1 LTVGRIDR
9 RPENRVGLL
18 EQFMH
23 VHRWCRLAGLALA
36 LTGFAVFVGL
46 TVPRLAA
53 AEPDQGF
60 TTVIQPAFT
69 GEELRAHHDPW
80 ALEVSLKPM
89 RLIFVPTVNPR
100 TGAKSSEMIW
110 YLVYKIVR
118 HPIVKPPETAD
129 SVPVNV
135 QDAPPPPICVP
146 RAMLVIEDRDIR
158 GAIADSI
165 VPEALPAII
174 AREHLDLK
182 TSVQMSGPLPKLTAA
197 DAKQENA
204 EYGVFMFRGV
214 DPRTTAFSVY
224 LSGFS
229 NAYKIG
235 KAEAG
240 KSLFLRRTIFVP
252 YRRLGDQYDQFEKEI
267 RQTGAIKWIYVPD
280 EVPVA
285 AK

>member
-1 LTVGRIDR
+1 
-9 RPENRVGLL
+9 
-18 EQFMH
+18 MH
-23 VHRWCRLAGLALA
+23 VHRWWRLAGLAVA
-36 LTGFAVFVGL
+36 LTGFASLAAIGS
-46 TVPRLAA
+46 RLNA

-60 TTVIQPAFT
+60 STVIQPAFT
-69 GEELRAHHDPW
+69 GEELRAQQDPW

-89 RLIFVPTVNPR
+89 RMVFVPTTNPR
-100 TGAKSSEMIW
+100 TGAKSTETIW
-110 YLVYKIVR
+110 YLVYKVVR
-118 HPIVKPPETAD
+118 RPIVKPPEPAD
-129 SVPVNV
+129 SLPVNV
-135 QDAPPPPICVP
+135 QDAAPPPMCVP

-158 GAIADSI
+158 SAIPDSI
-165 VPEALPAII
+165 VPEALAAIM

-182 TSVQMSGPLPKLTAA
+182 TSVQMAGPLPKVTAP
-197 DAKQENA
+197 DAKHENA

-235 KAEAG
+235 KDEAG
-240 KSLFLRRTIFVP
+240 KPLFLRRTIVVP

-267 RQTGAIKWIYVPD
+267 RQTGATKWIYVPD
-280 EVPVA
+280 EAAVA